1 MSASRAGV
9 QNQHGPFSP
18 ATGGGGGSEHEKR
31 GESMNT
37 KEKAPTSAATLAEA
51 GAEIAACGRAAISY
65 DHITTA
71 AAGRQIK
78 IADYLSYG
86 QENAIPRR
94 ELERLTSM
102 DGRTVRLMIERERRA
117 GIPICADNATGY
129 YLPSTADE
137 KAACVR
143 SMRHRAGEIM
153 KTARA
158 IEQAEG

>member
-1 MSASRAGV
+1 
-9 QNQHGPFSP
+9 
-18 ATGGGGGSEHEKR
+18 
-31 GESMNT
+31 MNA

-51 GAEIAACGRAAISY
+51 ATETAAFGGATISY
-65 DHITTA
+65 DYLTTT
-71 AAGRQIK
+71 AAGRQRK
-78 IADYLSYG
+78 VSDFLSHG
-86 QENAIPRR
+86 RENAVPLRHLKKMM
-94 ELERLTSM
+94 ET
-102 DGRTVRLMIERERRA
+102 DGRTVRLMIQQERLS

-158 IEQAEG
+158 IERAKG

>member
-1 MSASRAGV
+1 MNKNENTRPAGGTAERATETAA
-9 QNQHGPFSP
+9 FS
-18 ATGGGGGSEHEKR
+18 G
-31 GESMNT
+31 
-37 KEKAPTSAATLAEA
+37 
-51 GAEIAACGRAAISY
+51 AAISCN
-65 DHITTA
+65 HSNTV

-78 IADYLSYG
+78 IAAFLNHG

-94 ELERLTSM
+94 ELEKLTGI

-137 KAACVR
+137 KATCVR
-143 SMRHRAGEIM
+143 SLRHRAGEIM

>member
-1 MSASRAGV
+1 
-9 QNQHGPFSP
+9 
-18 ATGGGGGSEHEKR
+18 
-31 GESMNT
+31 MNA

-51 GAEIAACGRAAISY
+51 ATETAAFGGATISCN
-65 DHITTA
+65 HSTTA

-78 IADYLSYG
+78 IADYLSHG

-117 GIPICADNATGY
+117 GTPICADNLSGY
-129 YLPSTADE
+129 YLPATEDE
-137 KAACVR
+137 RAACVR

-153 KTARA
+153 RTARA